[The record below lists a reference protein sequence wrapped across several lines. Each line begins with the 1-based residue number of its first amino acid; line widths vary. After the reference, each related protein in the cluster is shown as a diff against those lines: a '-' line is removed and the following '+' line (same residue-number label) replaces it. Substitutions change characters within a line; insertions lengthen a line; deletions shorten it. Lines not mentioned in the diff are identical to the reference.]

1 MFLFWYWNSNLIQS
15 EFYLSAA
22 FTKRHQY
29 AQQHVR
35 KIVGN
40 SRNAP
45 SCVRRSEKN
54 RQAGEEESY
63 PGDIELENEGSNE
76 DWRFT

>member
-1 MFLFWYWNSNLIQS
+1 M
-15 EFYLSAA
+15 
-22 FTKRHQY
+22 
-29 AQQHVR
+29 
-35 KIVGN
+35 GN

-63 PGDIELENEGSNE
+63 PGDIELENEGGNE
-76 DWRFT
+76 D